1 MKPNLN
7 SKKLTLKKNTV
18 SHLKITEMKTAKG
31 GITGFNC
38 DTINTCYLTFCPSPF
53 TCN

>member
-18 SHLKITEMKTAKG
+18 SNLKVTEMKTIKG
-31 GITGFNC
+31 GTSYFNC
-38 DTINTCYLTFCPSPF
+38 PTINSCYPTWCPSPIA
-53 TCN
+53 C